1 VSRLRIGLTGGI
13 GSGKTTVSDGF
24 AALGA
29 EVIDTDALSR
39 ELVEPGQPA
48 LEEIRDTFGDAV
60 LDPSGRLDRDAL
72 RRRVFAE
79 PAERRRLE
87 AILHPRIRDVMLR
100 RAEASRAPY
109 VVFVVPLLVETGQ
122 HELVDRVL
130 VVDAP
135 EHLQRERAASRD
147 GADPEAID
155 RILAAQV
162 DRATR
167 LAHADDVIT
176 NDGPLSRLQGEI
188 ARLHESY
195 LALAAEKTADAPR

>member
-13 GSGKTTVSDGF
+13 GSGKTTVSNGF

-48 LEEIRDTFGDAV
+48 LQEIRDAFGDEV
-60 LDPSGRLDRDAL
+60 LNPAGRLDREAL

-79 PAERRRLE
+79 PAERQRLE
-87 AILHPRIRDVMLR
+87 AILHPRIRDAMLR
-100 RAEASRAPY
+100 RAEASPAPY
-109 VVFVVPLLVETGQ
+109 VVLVVPLLVETGQ
-122 HELVDRVL
+122 HDLVDRVL
-130 VVDAP
+130 VIDAP
-135 EHLQRERAASRD
+135 EHLQRERAARRD

-155 RILAAQV
+155 RILAAQL

-167 LAHADDVIT
+167 LRHADDVIT
-176 NDGPLSRLQGEI
+176 NDGPLSGLEREI
-188 ARLHESY
+188 ARLHRSY